1 MKWSQKLTVQ
11 DARPWCKEYMVKEIA
26 GAEFTTVHSYW
37 VYCDDV
43 ICPDRMSRY
52 IYGSLMK
59 STSMFLFRQWRH
71 VPSDVTVIF
80 GTKSVRFFG
89 PHTRSIYSVGPPP
102 LSLSPYILYT
112 KDMGW
117 SAHWPQSKYN
127 SQTSFVRARQ
137 NSLGRLG
144 RAEKAGT
151 EIHSGLD
158 TGLLKTVLLFLQFIC
173 KSKWETGT

>member
-1 MKWSQKLTVQ
+1 
-11 DARPWCKEYMVKEIA
+11 MVKEIA

-71 VPSDVTVIF
+71 VPSDVTEIF

-89 PHTRSIYSVGPPP
+89 PHTRSIYSVGPPFYP
-102 LSLSPYILYT
+102 FHHIFLTPRETTYS
-112 KDMGW
+112 G
-117 SAHWPQSKYN
+117 SAYWIIKTISVV
-127 SQTSFVRARQ
+127 SQIYLNLKIWLV
-137 NSLGRLG
+137 
-144 RAEKAGT
+144 AESA
-151 EIHSGLD
+151 D
-158 TGLLKTVLLFLQFIC
+158 FVLLFAVFWIQPIREHEVKISWNRL
-173 KSKWETGT
+173 KSADSSTNQILRFR